1 MYKELKKLIW
11 ELFRREKLQAKLE
24 NIRYLIV
31 EVTRWQDMVLRH
43 SENLRNSMVDF
54 TGSPTDLAINLDSLT
69 LQQLSSELDVYV
81 SGYRS
86 HMATMDA
93 QLNSLSN
100 RVLRRELELSSS
112 LRQIRDKRVQV
123 FVVAADAYKLLV
135 KVTKARMDALEA
147 RRDSLTIDEG
157 KALSG

>member
-1 MYKELKKLIW
+1 MYKDLKKLIR
-11 ELFRREKLQAKLE
+11 ELFHREKLQAKLE

-43 SENLRNSMVDF
+43 SENLRNSMMDF
-54 TGSPTDLAINLDSLT
+54 TGSPTDFAIKLDSLT
-69 LQQLSSELDVYV
+69 LQQLSSELDIYV

-86 HMATMDA
+86 HMAATDT

-135 KVTKARMDALEA
+135 KVTKARMGALEA
-147 RRDSLTIDEG
+147 RRDSLTIDKG
-157 KALSG
+157 KTL